1 VFTLYNESLRTQEGT
16 LARLQSFEFQRI
28 ALEHLDALFGY
39 AMTLTRDRTVAEDL
53 VQETYLR
60 AIRAADRLEP
70 ESNVKSWLFV
80 IMRNAWLNEVRH
92 DQAGPKFVE
101 LESET
106 RLTADDRETMNSP
119 HIIYLKNLAR
129 LQVQEAIERLPEAY
143 REIIVLRDFEGLT
156 YQEIATVLDC
166 PAGTVM
172 SRLGRARGKLRQL
185 LSSWQP
191 KRKVR
196 SV

>member
-1 VFTLYNESLRTQEGT
+1 V
-16 LARLQSFEFQRI
+16 ARLQSIEFQRI
-28 ALEHLDALFGY
+28 ALEHLDSLFGY
-39 AMTLTRDRTVAEDL
+39 AMTLTRDRTAAEDL

-70 ESNVKSWLFV
+70 GSNVKSWLFV

-92 DQAGPKFVE
+92 DLAGPRFVE
-101 LESET
+101 LESEAGEERDT
-106 RLTADDRETMNSP
+106 TNSP
-119 HIIYLKNLAR
+119 HVIYLKNLAR
-129 LQVQEAIERLPEAY
+129 LQVQEAIERLPETY
-143 REIIVLRDFEGLT
+143 KEIIVLRDFEGLT

-172 SRLGRARGKLRQL
+172 SRLGRARGKLRQM

-191 KRKVR
+191 KRRAR